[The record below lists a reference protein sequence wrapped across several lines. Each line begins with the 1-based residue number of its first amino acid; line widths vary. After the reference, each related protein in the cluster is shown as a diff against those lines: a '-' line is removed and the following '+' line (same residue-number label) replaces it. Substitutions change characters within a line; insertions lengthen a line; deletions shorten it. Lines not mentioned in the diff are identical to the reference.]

1 MALKTVKTAP
11 LATFAKARN
20 KKYVYSFEEGNKD
33 MKAILGGKGANLAEM
48 KNLGINVP
56 PGFTITTEVCDLYY
70 KSKKTITEEVKR
82 QINIKLSELQKKMG
96 KVLGDAHDPLLVS
109 VRSGAASSMPGM
121 MDTILNLGLNDKS
134 VLGLAEKTNNPRF
147 AWDSYRRLIQMFGSV
162 VMEMEHSDFEHILE
176 KVKDT
181 KGAKYDTDL
190 TAEDLQ
196 QLVKEYKD
204 VIKKAKGT
212 DFPQDPIK
220 QLYLSVNAVFNS
232 WNNYRAIRY
241 REINNIKGLIGTA
254 VNIQA
259 MVFGNLGEDSGT
271 GVCFTR
277 NPSTGEAKFYGEYL
291 MNAQGEDVVAGIR
304 TPLPVSALQKQNP
317 PIYKELVS
325 ICNKVEKHYRDMQDM
340 EFTIERGKLYILQ
353 ARSGKRTAHAA
364 VRIAVELVDEKV
376 ISKEEAVMRVE
387 PNQLH
392 QLLHKQFDPI
402 ALGKTEVIALGLP
415 ASPGAAVGEIVFTA
429 ADAYE
434 KTQKGLDVILV
445 RVETS
450 PEDIDGMHSAKGI
463 LTARG
468 GMTSHAAVVARGMG
482 TCCVA
487 GCSDLEINE
496 KAKTLTIKDKGVV
509 LKEGEFISLDGSTG
523 KVYAGK
529 ISTQNPT
536 LSGGFGKLMTWADSF
551 RKIGVRTNADTP
563 TDAAVARKFGA
574 EGIGLCRTEHMF
586 FEGDRIKAVRE
597 MILASDLPSRER
609 ALAKLLPYQRDDFVK
624 LFRTMEGFPVTV
636 RLLDPPLH
644 EFLPKEK
651 KDIEELSKEMEVS
664 VNTLMAKISDL
675 HEFNP
680 MLGHRGC
687 RLAITFPEIYDMQVT
702 AIIEAAIEVSTKGP
716 QNKRIKNIKPEIM
729 IPLIAATREFT
740 IIKERIVQI
749 VEKKMKEAK
758 VKIAYKIGTMIEVP
772 RAALVADKI
781 VEAGAEFFSFGT
793 NDLTQM
799 GAGLSRDDAGKFL
812 KEYVAQNIY
821 EYEPFEVLDQEG
833 IGELIRIAIKKG
845 RSVKKPARMTRSGGD
860 LKVGICGEHGGEP
873 KTVEFCHR
881 EGFTYVS
888 CSPFR
893 VPIARLAGAQAV
905 IREKNGK

>member
-1 MALKTVKTAP
+1 MARKSVQRAHG
-11 LATFAKARN
+11 
-20 KKYVYSFEEGNKD
+20 KYVYAFEEGDKS
-33 MKAILGGKGANLAEM
+33 MKEILGGKGANLAEM

-70 KSKKTITEEVKR
+70 KNKKTISLEAKR
-82 QINIKLSELQKKMG
+82 QIDENLKKLEKKMG
-96 KVLGDAHDPLLVS
+96 KKLGDASDPLLVS

-134 VLGLAEKTNNPRF
+134 VLGLAGKTKNPRF
-147 AWDSYRRLIQMFGSV
+147 AWDSYRRLIQMFGNV
-162 VMEMEHSDFEHILE
+162 VMDMEHSDFEHILE

-181 KGAKYDTDL
+181 KGARYDTDL
-190 TAEDLQ
+190 TTEDLQ
-196 QLVKEYKD
+196 RIVSEYKAK
-204 VIKKAKGT
+204 IKKVKGT
-212 DFPQDPIK
+212 EFPQDPTK
-220 QLYLSVNAVFNS
+220 QLFMAINAVFNS
-232 WNNYRAIRY
+232 WNNYRAVRY

-304 TPLPVSALQKQNP
+304 TPLPVSSLQKQNSK
-317 PIYKELVS
+317 IYKELVS
-325 ICNKVEKHYRDMQDM
+325 VCNKVEKHYRDMQDM
-340 EFTIERGKLYILQ
+340 EFTIERGRLYILQ
-353 ARSGKRTAHAA
+353 ARSGKRTAVAA
-364 VRIAVELVDEKV
+364 VRIAVELVAEKI
-376 ISKEEAVMRVE
+376 ISKEEAVMRVD
-387 PNQLH
+387 PNQLN
-392 QLLHKQFDPI
+392 QLLHKQFDQI
-402 ALGKTEVIALGLP
+402 ALNKAEVIANGLP

-429 ADAYE
+429 SDAFE
-434 KTQKGLDVILV
+434 KTKEGLDVILV
-445 RVETS
+445 RTETS

-487 GCSDLEINE
+487 GCSDISIDE
-496 KAKTLTIKDKGVV
+496 KSKKLYIKDKGIT
-509 LKEGEFISLDGSTG
+509 LKEGDFISLDGSTG
-523 KVYAGK
+523 KVYLGK
-529 ISTQNPT
+529 MATKDPS
-536 LSGGFGKLMTWADSF
+536 LSGDFGKLMSWADDV
-551 RKIGVRTNADTP
+551 RTIGVRTNADTP

-597 MILASDLPSRER
+597 MILAGDLQSRKK
-609 ALAKLLPYQRDDFVK
+609 ALAKLLPYQKSDFVE
-624 LFRTMEGFPVTV
+624 LFKTMDGFPVTV

-651 KDIEELSKEMEVS
+651 KDIDELSREMKVS
-664 VNTLMAKISDL
+664 AEILKAKISDL

-687 RLAITFPEIYDMQVT
+687 RLAITFPEIYDMQT
-702 AIIEAAIEVSTKGP
+702 EAIIEAAIEVVRKG
-716 QNKRIKNIKPEIM
+716 KVKKIEPEIM
-729 IPLIAATREFT
+729 IPLVATTKEFE
-740 IIKERIVQI
+740 IIKNRIENIVKERLAGAKI
-749 VEKKMKEAK
+749 KMN
-758 VKIAYKIGTMIEVP
+758 YKIGTMIEVP
-772 RAALVADKI
+772 RAALVADRI
-781 VEAGAEFFSFGT
+781 VAAGAEFFSCGT

-812 KEYVAQNIY
+812 KEYVTEGIY
-821 EYEPFEVLDQEG
+821 ENDPFDSLDQEG

-845 RSVKKPARMTRSGGD
+845 RSVKKD

-893 VPIARLAGAQAV
+893 VPIARLAAAQAA
-905 IREKNGK
+905 IRGKKK

>member
-1 MALKTVKTAP
+1 MA
-11 LATFAKARN
+11 N
-20 KKYVYSFEEGNKD
+20 KIVRQAHHKYVYAFEEGNKS
-33 MKAILGGKGANLAEM
+33 MKEILGGKGANLAEM

-56 PGFTITTEVCDLYY
+56 PGFTITTEVCDLFY
-70 KSKKTITEEVKR
+70 KNKKTLTEEVKK
-82 QINIKLSELQKKMG
+82 QINAKLLDLQKKMK
-96 KVLGDAHDPLLVS
+96 KVLGDANDPLLVS

-147 AWDSYRRLIQMFGSV
+147 AWDSYRRLIQMFGNV
-162 VMEMEHSDFEHILE
+162 VMEMEHADFEHILE
-176 KVKDT
+176 KIKDT
-181 KGAKYDTDL
+181 KGVKYDTEL
-190 TAEDLQ
+190 NTEDLQ
-196 QLVKEYKD
+196 QIVSEYKAK
-204 VIKKAKGT
+204 IKKVKGIE
-212 DFPQDPIK
+212 FPQDPVK
-220 QLYLSVNAVFNS
+220 QLYMAINAVFSS

-241 REINNIKGLIGTA
+241 REINNIKGLLGTA

-259 MVFGNLGEDSGT
+259 MVFGNLGDDSGT

-304 TPLPVSALQKQNP
+304 TPQPVASLQKQNP
-317 PIYKELVS
+317 KIYKELVG

-340 EFTIERGKLYILQ
+340 EFTIERGRLYILQ
-353 ARSGKRTAHAA
+353 ARNGKRTATAA
-364 VRIAVELVDEKV
+364 VRIAVELVAEKL
-376 ISKEEAVMRVE
+376 ISKEEAILRVD
-387 PNQLH
+387 PNQLN
-392 QLLHKQFDPI
+392 QLLHKQFDPVALNNADNI
-402 ALGKTEVIALGLP
+402 AMGLP

-429 ADAYE
+429 SDAFE

-445 RVETS
+445 RTETS

-487 GCSDLEINE
+487 GCSDLIINE
-496 KAKTLTIKDKGVV
+496 KAKTLSIKDKSVV
-509 LKEGEFISLDGSTG
+509 LKEGDFISLDGSTG
-523 KVYAGK
+523 RVYAGK
-529 ISTQNPT
+529 ITTQDPS
-536 LSGGFGKLMTWADSF
+536 LSGSFGKLMAWADSV

-574 EGIGLCRTEHMF
+574 QGIGLCRTEHMF
-586 FEGDRIKAVRE
+586 FEGERIKAMRE
-597 MILASDLPSRER
+597 MILANDLPSRQK
-609 ALAKLLPYQRDDFVK
+609 ALKKLLPYQRNDFVE
-624 LFRTMEGFPVTV
+624 LFRTMDGFPVTV

-651 KDIEELSKEMEVS
+651 KDIEELSKEMNVS
-664 VNTLMAKISDL
+664 VKTLEEKISDL

-687 RLAITFPEIYDMQVT
+687 RLAITYPEIYDMQT
-702 AIIEAAIEVSTKGP
+702 EAIIEAAIQVSKGP
-716 QNKRIKNIKPEIM
+716 KKVKKIEPEIM
-729 IPLIAATREFT
+729 IPLVATTKEFST
-740 IIKERIVQI
+740 IKERIVNI
-749 VEKKMKEAK
+749 VENKLKEAK
-758 VKIAYKIGTMIEVP
+758 MKIPYKIGTMIEVP

-781 VEAGAEFFSFGT
+781 IAAGAEFFSFGT

-799 GAGLSRDDAGKFL
+799 GGGLSRDDAGKFL
-812 KEYVAQNIY
+812 KEYVSQGIY
-821 EYEPFEVLDQEG
+821 ENDPFESLDQEG

-845 RSVKKPARMTRSGGD
+845 RSVKKD

-873 KTVEFCHR
+873 RTVEFCHR

-905 IREKNGK
+905 VKEKMKGKKK

>member
-1 MALKTVKTAP
+1 M
-11 LATFAKARN
+11 
-20 KKYVYSFEEGNKD
+20 KKYVYAFEEGNKD
-33 MKAILGGKGANLAEM
+33 MKEILGGKGANLAEM
-48 KNLGINVP
+48 KKIGINVP

-70 KSKKTITEEVKR
+70 KSKKTITPEVKK
-82 QINIKLSELQKKMG
+82 QINANLLSLQKKMNRT
-96 KVLGDAHDPLLVS
+96 LGNANDPLLVS

-134 VLGLAEKTNNPRF
+134 VLGLTEKTGNARF
-147 AWDSYRRLIQMFGSV
+147 AWDSYRRLIQMFGNV
-162 VMEMEHSDFEHILE
+162 VMEIEHSYFEHILE

-181 KGAKYDTDL
+181 RGAKYDTDL
-190 TAEDLQ
+190 TAEDLKQ
-196 QLVKEYKD
+196 IVTEYKAA
-204 VIKKAKGT
+204 IKKVKGA
-212 DFPQDPIK
+212 DFPQDPVK
-220 QLYLSVNAVFNS
+220 QLYMAVNAVFNS

-259 MVFGNLGEDSGT
+259 MVFGNLGDTSGT

-304 TPLPVSALQKQNP
+304 TPLAVSALQKQNP
-317 PIYKELVS
+317 KIYKELVTV
-325 ICNKVEKHYRDMQDM
+325 CNKVEKHYKDMQDM
-340 EFTIERGKLYILQ
+340 EFTIQEGKLFILQ
-353 ARSGKRTAHAA
+353 ARNGKRTAFAA
-364 VRIAVELVDEKV
+364 VRIAVELVAEKV
-376 ISKEEAVMRVE
+376 LSKEQALLRVD
-387 PNQLH
+387 PNQLN

-402 ALGKTEVIALGLP
+402 ALNKAEVVAQGLP

-429 ADAYE
+429 SDAFE
-434 KTQKGLDVILV
+434 KTQKGLNVILV
-445 RVETS
+445 RTETS

-487 GCSDLEINE
+487 GCSDLVIDE
-496 KAKTLTIKDKGVV
+496 KAKTLTIKDPSTSSGRANIV

-529 ISTQNPT
+529 MATQDPS
-536 LSGGFGKLMTWADSF
+536 LSGDFGKLISWADSV

-563 TDAAVARKFGA
+563 VDAAVARKFGA

-597 MILASDLPSRER
+597 MILASDLESRQK
-609 ALAKLLPYQRDDFVK
+609 ALNKLLPYQRNDFVE
-624 LFRTMEGFPVTV
+624 LFRTMAGFPVTV

-651 KDIEELSKEMEVS
+651 KDIEELSKEMNVP
-664 VNTLMAKISDL
+664 VKTLMDKIEDL

-687 RLAITFPEIYDMQVT
+687 RLAITFPEIYDMQTT
-702 AIIEAAIEVSTKGP
+702 AIIEAAIEVSKGA
-716 QNKRIKNIKPEIM
+716 KKIKNVQAEIM
-729 IPLIAATREFT
+729 IPLVATTKEFS
-740 IIKERIVQI
+740 IIKERIVNI
-749 VEKKMKEAK
+749 VENKMKAAK
-758 VKIAYKIGTMIEVP
+758 VKIAYKVGTMIEVP

-781 VEAGAEFFSFGT
+781 AAAGAEFFSFGT

-812 KEYVAQNIY
+812 KEYVAQNIF
-821 EYEPFEVLDQEG
+821 EYDPFEVLDQEG

-845 RSVKKPARMTRSGGD
+845 RGIKKD

-893 VPIARLAGAQAV
+893 VPIARLAAAQAV
-905 IREKNGK
+905 IKDKKK

>member
-1 MALKTVKTAP
+1 MSE
-11 LATFAKARN
+11 N

-33 MKAILGGKGANLAEM
+33 MKELLGGKGANLAEM
-48 KNLGINVP
+48 TSLGITVP

-70 KSKKTITEEVKR
+70 KSGKVLLQEVKD
-82 QINIKLSELQKKMG
+82 QIAIKLDELEKKMG
-96 KVLGDAHDPLLVS
+96 KRLGDASDPLLVS
-109 VRSGAASSMPGM
+109 VRSGAAASLPGM
-121 MDTILNLGLNDKS
+121 MDTILNLGLNDQS
-134 VLGLAEKTNNPRF
+134 VLGLANKTGNPRF
-147 AWDSYRRLIQMFGSV
+147 AWDSYRRLIQMYGDV
-162 VMEMEHSDFEHILE
+162 VMEVEHADFEHILE
-176 KVKDT
+176 NAKDT

-196 QLVKEYKD
+196 EIVAKY
-204 VIKKAKGT
+204 KAKILEVKGVP
-212 DFPQDPIK
+212 FPQDPLE
-220 QLYLSVNAVFNS
+220 QLAGSVNAVFNS
-232 WNNYRAIRY
+232 WNNYRAVRY
-241 REINNIKGLIGTA
+241 REINDIRGLIGTA
-254 VNIQA
+254 VNIQT

-304 TPLPVSALQKQNP
+304 TPQPVSALEQQMP
-317 PIYKELVS
+317 EIYNELVET
-325 ICNKVEKHYRDMQDM
+325 CNRVENHYRDMQDM
-340 EFTIERGKLYILQ
+340 EFTIQQGKLYILQ
-353 ARSGKRTAHAA
+353 ARNGKRTAAAA
-364 VRIAVELVDEKV
+364 VRIAVELVNEGL
-376 ISKEEAVMRVE
+376 ISKEEAILRVD
-387 PNQLH
+387 PNQLN
-392 QLLHKQFDPI
+392 QLLHQQLDPV
-402 ALGKTEVIALGLP
+402 AKTNGEVIARGLP

-429 ADAYE
+429 SEAYE
-434 KTQKGLDVILV
+434 KAQSGLNVVLV

-487 GCSDLEINE
+487 GCADLIIDE
-496 KAKTLTIKDKGVV
+496 KAKTLTIKDSGLV
-509 LKEGEFISLDGSTG
+509 LREGEWISLDGSTG
-523 KVYAGK
+523 EVFNGRLATKD
-529 ISTQNPT
+529 PE
-536 LSGGFGKLMTWADSF
+536 LSGNFGTLMGWADEV

-563 TDAAVARKFGA
+563 HDAQVARQFGA

-597 MILASDLPSRER
+597 MILSADVEGRQK
-609 ALAKLLPYQRDDFVK
+609 ALAKLLPYQREDFIG
-624 LFRTMEGFPVTV
+624 LFHAMDGYAVTI

-644 EFLPKEK
+644 EFLPKEE
-651 KDIEELSKEMEVS
+651 KDIYDLAREMNVD
-664 VNTLMAKISDL
+664 VGTLRAKISDL

-687 RLAITFPEIYDMQVT
+687 RLAVTYPEIYDMQVT
-702 AIIEAAIEVSTKGP
+702 AIIEAAISVAKNCPECGRATEV
-716 QNKRIKNIKPEIM
+716 KPEIM
-729 IPLIAATREFT
+729 IPLVATTKEFSSL
-740 IIKERIVQI
+740 KERVIKI
-749 VEKKMKEAK
+749 VEEKMAEAG
-758 VKIAYKIGTMIEVP
+758 VKIAYKVGTMIEVP

-781 VEAGAEFFSFGT
+781 VSSGAEFFSFGT

-812 KEYVAQNIY
+812 KEYVSQGIY
-821 EYEPFEVLDQEG
+821 EYDPFEVLDQEG
-833 IGELIRIAIKKG
+833 IGELIRIAINKG
-845 RSVKKPARMTRSGGD
+845 RGVKSD

-881 EGFTYVS
+881 EGFNYVS

-905 IREKNGK
+905 IKEKNKK

>member
-1 MALKTVKTAP
+1 MNNK
-11 LATFAKARN
+11 
-20 KKYVYSFEEGNKD
+20 KKYVYAFEEGD
-33 MKAILGGKGANLAEM
+33 RSMKEILGGKGANLAEM

-70 KSKKTITEEVKR
+70 KAGKTITTEVKK
-82 QINIKLSELQKKMG
+82 QIDEKLKQLEKKM
-96 KVLGDAHDPLLVS
+96 KKNLGDASDPLLVS

-134 VLGLAEKTNNPRF
+134 VAGLAQKTGNARF
-147 AWDSYRRLIQMFGSV
+147 AWDSYRRLIQMYGSV

-176 KVKDT
+176 NVKDT

-190 TAEDLQ
+190 TTADLQ
-196 QLVKEYKD
+196 EI
-204 VIKKAKGT
+204 VIKYKAKIKKVKGV

-220 QLYLSVNAVFNS
+220 QLYGSINAVFNS

-259 MVFGNLGEDSGT
+259 MVFGNLGDTSGT

-304 TPLPVSALQKQNP
+304 TPLPVSSLAKQNP
-317 PIYKELVS
+317 KIYKELVAV
-325 ICNKVEKHYRDMQDM
+325 CNKVEKHYRDMQDM
-340 EFTIERGKLYILQ
+340 EFTIENGELYILQ
-353 ARSGKRTAHAA
+353 ARNGKRTTTAA
-364 VRIAVELVDEKV
+364 VRIAVEMVNEKI
-376 ISKEEAVMRVE
+376 ISKEEALLRID
-387 PNQLH
+387 PNQLN

-402 ALGKTEVIALGLP
+402 ALNKAEVIAQGLP

-429 ADAYE
+429 SDAFS

-487 GCSDLEINE
+487 GCSDLVIDE
-496 KAKTLTIKDKGVV
+496 KAKTLVIKNTGIK
-509 LKEGEFISLDGSTG
+509 LKEGDFISLDGSTG
-523 KVYAGK
+523 KVYEGK
-529 ISTQNPT
+529 ITTQDPE
-536 LSGGFGKLMTWADSF
+536 LSGNFGKLMSWADAL

-586 FEGDRIKAVRE
+586 FEGNRIKAVRE
-597 MILASDLPSRER
+597 MILAGDLESRKK
-609 ALAKLLPYQRDDFVK
+609 ALNKLLPYQREDFEE
-624 LFRTMEGFPVTV
+624 LFRTMDGFPVTV

-651 KDIEELSKEMEVS
+651 KDIEELAREMKVS
-664 VNTLMAKISDL
+664 VKTLEEKIDDL

-687 RLAITFPEIYDMQVT
+687 RLAITFPEIYDMQTT
-702 AIIEAAIEVSTKGP
+702 AIIEAAIAVSKGP
-716 QNKRIKNIKPEIM
+716 KKIKKIEPEIM
-729 IPLIAATREFT
+729 IPLVATTKEFE
-740 IIKERIVQI
+740 ILKDRIVKI
-749 VEKKMKEAK
+749 VENKLKEAK
-758 VKIAYKIGTMIEVP
+758 MKMNYKVGTMIEVP

-781 VEAGAEFFSFGT
+781 VMAGAEFFSFGT

-799 GAGLSRDDAGKFL
+799 GVGLSRDDSGKFL
-812 KEYVAQNIY
+812 KEYVKQNIF
-821 EYEPFEVLDQEG
+821 EYDPFEVLDQEG
-833 IGELIRIAIKKG
+833 VGELIRIAIKKG
-845 RSVKKPARMTRSGGD
+845 RGVKKE

-873 KTVEFCHR
+873 RTVEFCHR

-893 VPIARLAGAQAV
+893 VPIARLAAAQAV
-905 IREKNGK
+905 IRGKK

>member
-1 MALKTVKTAP
+1 MSEKK
-11 LATFAKARN
+11 KM
-20 KKYVYSFEEGNKD
+20 KYVYAFEEGNKS
-33 MKAILGGKGANLAEM
+33 MKEILGGKGANLAEM
-48 KNLGINVP
+48 KSLGINVP
-56 PGFTITTEVCDLYY
+56 PGFTITTETCKIYNDVG
-70 KSKKTITEEVKR
+70 KKILPEVDA
-82 QINIKLSELQKKMG
+82 QIKTNLLNLEKKMG
-96 KVLGDAHDPLLVS
+96 KKLGDANDPLLVS
-109 VRSGAASSMPGM
+109 VRSGAAASMPGM

-134 VLGLAEKTNNPRF
+134 VVGLAEKTGNARF
-147 AWDSYRRLIQMFGSV
+147 AYDSYRRLIQMFGSV
-162 VMEMEHSDFEHILE
+162 VLEVEHSKFEHILE
-176 KVKDT
+176 SVKDT
-181 KGAKYDTDL
+181 HGAKYDTDL
-190 TAEDLQ
+190 TVEDLKEI
-196 QLVKEYKD
+196 VKKYKEM
-204 VIKKAKGT
+204 VKKETKAE
-212 DFPQDPIK
+212 FPQDPKK
-220 QLYLSVNAVFNS
+220 QLDLAIKAVFNS

-259 MVFGNLGEDSGT
+259 MVFGNLGDDSGT

-304 TPLPVSALQKQNP
+304 TPLAVSTLKTKNP
-317 PIYKELVS
+317 KIYKELVDV
-325 ICNKVEKHYRDMQDM
+325 CNRVEKHYKDMQDM
-340 EFTIERGKLYILQ
+340 EFTIQKNVLYILQ
-353 ARSGKRTAHAA
+353 ARNGKRTAAA
-364 VRIAVELVDEKV
+364 SVKVAVDLVKEKLITKEVALLRID
-376 ISKEEAVMRVE
+376 
-387 PNQLH
+387 PNQLN

-402 ALGKTEVIALGLP
+402 ALNKAEAIAQGLP

-429 ADAYE
+429 SDAFE
-434 KTQKGLDVILV
+434 KTKKGLDVILV
-445 RVETS
+445 RTETS

-487 GCSDLEINE
+487 GCSDLTINE
-496 KAKTLTIKDKGVV
+496 KAKTLVVKDKGIT
-509 LKEGEFISLDGSTG
+509 LKEGDFISLDGSTG
-523 KVYAGK
+523 KVYEGK
-529 ISTQNPT
+529 LTTEDPE
-536 LSGGFGKLMTWADSF
+536 LSGDFGTIMAWADSF

-563 TDAAVARKFGA
+563 TDAKMARKFGA

-597 MILASDLPSRER
+597 MILSNDVESRKK
-609 ALAKLLPYQRDDFVK
+609 ALAKLLPYQREDFVG
-624 LFRTMEGFPVTV
+624 LFHTMEGFPVTV
-636 RLLDPPLH
+636 RYLDPPLH
-644 EFLPKEK
+644 EFLPTKEK
-651 KDIEELSKEMEVS
+651 DIAELSKEMKVS
-664 VNTLMAKISDL
+664 VEVLKAKIDDL

-687 RLAITFPEIYDMQVT
+687 RLAITFPEIYDMQT
-702 AIIEAAIEVSTKGP
+702 NALIEAAILVSKKCPICG
-716 QNKRIKNIKPEIM
+716 KKHKVVPEIM
-729 IPLIAATREFT
+729 IPLVATTKEFS
-740 IIKERIVQI
+740 ILKDSVVKI
-749 VEKKMKEAK
+749 VEAKLKEAK
-758 VKIAYKIGTMIEVP
+758 IKMNYKIGTMIEVP

-799 GAGLSRDDAGKFL
+799 GGGLSRDDAGKFL

-821 EYEPFEVLDQEG
+821 EFDPFEVLDQEG

-845 RSVKKPARMTRSGGD
+845 RSIKKD

-873 KTVEFCHR
+873 RTVEFCHR

-893 VPIARLAGAQAV
+893 VPIARLAAAQAV
-905 IREKNGK
+905 IKEKKNK